1 MKEGNDMLKQLLPEQ
16 RDGNE
21 RVRVTGAAGPSD
33 RWIPLEFRDF
43 RKNDYL
49 LKHMKGWGKS
59 EPILTKS

>member
-33 RWIPLEFRDF
+33 R
-43 RKNDYL
+43 
-49 LKHMKGWGKS
+49 
-59 EPILTKS
+59 